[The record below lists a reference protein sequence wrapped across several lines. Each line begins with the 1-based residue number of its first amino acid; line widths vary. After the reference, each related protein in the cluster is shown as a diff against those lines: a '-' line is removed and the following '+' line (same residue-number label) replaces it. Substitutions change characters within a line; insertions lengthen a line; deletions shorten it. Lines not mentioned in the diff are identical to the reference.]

1 MIKINLIKTNNIMGN
16 DFFSGAIR
24 CKDLLGSLDNPNFII
39 PEYKP
44 WDPTDLKGGYQR
56 KAKEKRIKDVKDR
69 ILKDPS
75 SIEALVDSINLNV
88 RRNEVRTQCK
98 PLNKDKNGFGDF
110 YVYEHLEPRSG
121 NEEHYDDRFWVV
133 DGQTRLKGM
142 QEALATA
149 KSERNIAVAAE
160 IENTYIN
167 ITLTLSE
174 DFFFEAYIFYLINQ
188 HSASIPPEGA
198 SRLLYGGYKN
208 KIPNFHNE
216 ITGDGSNL
224 KPVDML
230 SMQVADQLKAD
241 SNIWSSR
248 IRDFNEVDGKKISV
262 RAVAMQM
269 VKPLLNKVDTVVR
282 QSATKNPD
290 SRTTNITF
298 NVMEAYWNA
307 IDKIFPAMFVQATKH
322 HYGITK
328 SSQAEVMMRVCAAI
342 YLLNQTEWT
351 ERYNHKLRNLEDE
364 KVWIKL
370 LKAPLEKFKDV
381 NGGNSSVKGSECW
394 YVGKGG
400 SMGRYTSGAAKGEIA
415 TKLVDAI
422 KHGIGIQ
429 TIKV

>member
-1 MIKINLIKTNNIMGN
+1 M
-16 DFFSGAIR
+16 
-24 CKDLLGSLDNPNFII
+24 
-39 PEYKP
+39 
-44 WDPTDLKGGYQR
+44 
-56 KAKEKRIKDVKDR
+56 
-69 ILKDPS
+69 
-75 SIEALVDSINLNV
+75 
-88 RRNEVRTQCK
+88 
-98 PLNKDKNGFGDF
+98 
-110 YVYEHLEPRSG
+110 
-121 NEEHYDDRFWVV
+121 

-328 SSQAEVMMRVCAAI
+328 SVS
-342 YLLNQTEWT
+342 
-351 ERYNHKLRNLEDE
+351 
-364 KVWIKL
+364 
-370 LKAPLEKFKDV
+370 
-381 NGGNSSVKGSECW
+381 
-394 YVGKGG
+394 
-400 SMGRYTSGAAKGEIA
+400 YTHL
-415 TKLVDAI
+415 TL
-422 KHGIGIQ
+422 Q
-429 TIKV
+429 TILLV